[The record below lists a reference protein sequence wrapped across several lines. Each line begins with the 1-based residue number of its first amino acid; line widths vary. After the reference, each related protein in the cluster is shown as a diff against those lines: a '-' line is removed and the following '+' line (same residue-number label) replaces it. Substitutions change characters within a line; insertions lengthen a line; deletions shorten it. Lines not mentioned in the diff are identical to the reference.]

1 MEDIYLDNSATT
13 VVCKEACDKILEML
27 SKNYG
32 NPSSLHTKGMDAER
46 ELIMA
51 KRVIADFIKCKENE
65 VYFTSGGTE
74 ANNIAILGACRR
86 RKKLGN
92 KIVASA
98 VEHSSVIEPLKQ
110 LEKEGFE
117 VVYIKPDI
125 YGRIDEKDIEKEI
138 DSNTILVSLMY
149 VNNEVGAVNPV
160 DKVKK
165 IIAKKKSKAIF
176 HMDAVQ
182 AFGKLDIS
190 VKKLDVDL
198 MTITAHKIHGPK
210 GVGALYIKKGVLV
223 SPIVYG
229 GEQESKI
236 RPGTES
242 IELIAGFSEAIKA
255 LSPLKEKYKE
265 IEDIRNELIYQL
277 KMIDGVKINSKEDGF
292 AYIVNFSVPGIRS
305 ETMLHYLED
314 KGIYVSSGSA
324 CSKGKKS
331 HVLSNLGISDEL
343 VDSALRV
350 SFSRYNTKQDVISLA
365 KAVEEGITKIK
376 RR

>member
-13 VVCKEACDKILEML
+13 VVCKQACDKILEML

-32 NPSSLHTKGMDAER
+32 NPSSLHTKGMDSER
-46 ELIMA
+46 ELIKA
-51 KRVIADFIKCKENE
+51 KKVIADFIKCKESE

-110 LEKEGFE
+110 LKKEGFE

-125 YGRIDEKDIEKEI
+125 YGRIDEKNIEKEI
-138 DSNTILVSLMY
+138 DNNTILVSLMY
-149 VNNEVGAVNPV
+149 VNNEVGAINPV

-198 MTITAHKIHGPK
+198 MTMTAHKIHGPK

-242 IELIAGFSEAIKA
+242 IALIAGFSEAIKA

-265 IEDIRNELIYQL
+265 IEDIKDELISQL